1 MARSVSHAVFGI
13 RHHGPGCAH
22 SLVAALEAYAP
33 SAVLVEGPPDA
44 QAALEQV
51 ASAELVPP
59 VALLVHAVEEPRRAV
74 FYPFAVFSPEW
85 QALRYAA
92 NTGIPARFIDLPTS
106 IMLGLQNHV
115 EAEAAAAPSDTGV
128 APSDASAPE
137 AEAAVADDA
146 ALREDPVGQLA
157 RAAGFAGGEEWW
169 DAQIERRYDPAG
181 LFEAINEA
189 MSALREA
196 TTELPAFEAR
206 REAHM
211 RTMIRAAQKDGFA
224 RIAVVCGAWHA
235 PALTTL
241 GTAKGDSEL
250 LKGLPKLKTQATWI
264 PWSHSRLS
272 YRTGYGAGVDSP
284 GWYAHLW
291 THRRR
296 AHVTWAGL
304 AARLLR
310 EEGIDASSAN
320 VIEVVRL
327 AEAVATLRELPQPGL
342 SELRLALES
351 VLCAGNSAPLALIRR
366 RLEVGEEL
374 GRVPAGGDQV
384 PLQRDLEQEVRRL
397 RLKFSDVRSELDLDL
412 RKANDLAR
420 SQLLHRLR
428 LLGVEWG
435 TLRAAGKGTGTF
447 RESWY
452 LEWAPEFAVRL
463 IEASPFGPTLEAAA
477 SGSVREKAALASL
490 PALTSLLE
498 QALLARLPDTFASLL
513 SAVDTRGAASSD
525 AGLLMDALLPL
536 VRVARYGDVRATEAA
551 HVLPVVRGLFERV
564 LVGLFPACLQLDDA
578 AAAQLVTSIERAHAA
593 CLLLDDS
600 ELRGEWLGVV
610 ESLVAPDA
618 VHPRVR
624 GYACRL
630 LVEQGRFGKS
640 ELGRATSLALSQAVE
655 PARAAQWIEGLLF
668 GQALLLLHRDE
679 VLTTLHE
686 WIAGLSQE
694 VFTRE
699 LPLLRRAFASF
710 TAPER
715 RNLAR
720 KVKSLGRGL
729 GLGLDGVA
737 HAPSVPVVSLDPARV
752 ARVLPTLAHVLGVA
766 HE

>member
-22 SLVAALEAYAP
+22 SLLAALEAYAP

-59 VALLVHAVEEPRRAV
+59 VALLVHAVDAPGRAV

-92 NTGIPARFIDLPTS
+92 NRGIPVRFIDLPTS
-106 IMLGLQNHV
+106 IMLGLQDHA
-115 EAEAAAAPSDTGV
+115 EAEASAAPSDSAPPEAALPEAAAAL
-128 APSDASAPE
+128 
-137 AEAAVADDA
+137 ADDA

-169 DAQIERRYDPAG
+169 DAQIERRHDPAG

-189 MSALREA
+189 MSALRETA
-196 TTELPAFEAR
+196 TELPAFEAR

-211 RTMIRAAQKDGFA
+211 RSMIRAAQKEGFA

-235 PALTTL
+235 PALATL
-241 GTAKGDSEL
+241 EAAKRDSDL
-250 LKGLPKLKTQATWI
+250 LKGLPKVKTQATWI

-291 THRRR
+291 THRQR
-296 AHVTWAGL
+296 AHVTWAAL

-310 EEGIDASSAN
+310 EAGIDASSAN

-327 AEAVATLRELPQPGL
+327 AEAVATLRDLPQPGL
-342 SELRLALES
+342 GELRLALES
-351 VLCAGNSAPLALIRR
+351 VLCAGNSAPLGLIRR
-366 RLEVGEEL
+366 RLEIGEEL

-384 PLQRDLEQEVRRL
+384 PLQQDLEREVRRL
-397 RLKFSDVRSELDLDL
+397 RLKFSDVRSDLDLDL
-412 RKANDLAR
+412 RKANDLGR

-428 LLGVEWG
+428 LLRVEWG
-435 TLRAAGKGTGTF
+435 TLRASGKGTGTF

-477 SGSVREKAALASL
+477 SGSVREKAALAEL
-490 PALTSLLE
+490 PALTALLE
-498 QALLARLPDTFASLL
+498 QALLARLPDTFAALL
-513 SAVDTRGAASSD
+513 SAVDARGAASSD
-525 AGLLMDALLPL
+525 AGLLMDALQPL

-578 AAAQLVTSIERAHAA
+578 AAAQLITSIERAHGA
-593 CLLLDDS
+593 CLLLGDAD
-600 ELRGEWLGVV
+600 LLGEWLGVV

-630 LVEQGRFGKS
+630 LVEQERLSMS
-640 ELGRATSLALSQAVE
+640 ELGRITSLALSQSVE

-710 TAPER
+710 AAPER

-720 KVKSLGRGL
+720 KVKSLGL
-729 GLGLDGVA
+729 GLGRGRDSGVA
-737 HAPSVPVVSLDPARV
+737 VTSAPVVQLDPARV